1 MNQVEIVAIKTV
13 EEASIVLKQQRAE
26 ARARA
31 ALERESRFSR
41 EGREGR
47 EGREIGR
54 AVSYQMREVRAD
66 S

>member
-47 EGREIGR
+47 EIGR